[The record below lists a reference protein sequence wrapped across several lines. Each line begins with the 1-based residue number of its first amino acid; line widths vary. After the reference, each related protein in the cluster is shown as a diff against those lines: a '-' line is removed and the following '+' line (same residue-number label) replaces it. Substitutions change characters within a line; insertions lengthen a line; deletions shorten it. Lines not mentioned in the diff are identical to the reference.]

1 MVAAKD
7 GFFEDDRI
15 ARDDVAS
22 AVDFEIC
29 FFHFV
34 FSVVFLLFLIY
45 IYQLGGLM
53 PSIKER

>member
-45 IYQLGGLM
+45 IY
-53 PSIKER
+53 IN